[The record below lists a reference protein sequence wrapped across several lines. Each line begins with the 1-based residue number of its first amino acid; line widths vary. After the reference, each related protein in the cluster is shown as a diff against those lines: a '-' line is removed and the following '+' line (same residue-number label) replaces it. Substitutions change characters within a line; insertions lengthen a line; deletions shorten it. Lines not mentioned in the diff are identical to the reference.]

1 MRHIGRRGSSARIG
15 VRGAMLVAI
24 ALVAMLAGP
33 SFAAALV
40 PSAHAPV
47 HTAAP
52 SLTGTPTVGSTL
64 SCSQG
69 AWAYNPTTFTYAWL
83 RDGVPI
89 SGQTGNTYVVQAAD
103 RGHAISC
110 QVTAGKQVGEY
121 TIQGL
126 QSGSYKVH
134 FRVANEELNFLSEY
148 FSGKSTAEAA
158 QTVSA
163 TAGSTIAGINA
174 ALQSGGQIAGRVVE
188 AGSHAALT
196 GIEVCAHGAS
206 TESCARTNAT
216 GEYAIAQLPSG
227 IYTVEFDGYRYGL
240 TQYLTQYYNGK
251 ATEGEAEKVAVTA
264 PGTTA
269 GIDAEMHIGGQI
281 KGKVTDASSHADLQ
295 HIEVCAKETVTD
307 VDNCATTNV
316 AGEYSIS
323 ALLGGKSYKVEFYP
337 ESSFFGY
344 GEGGNYLAQYYNDK
358 VKESEADE
366 VPVAT
371 SETVVNGINAE
382 MHAGG
387 EIKGKITAASTHTPI
402 EGAIA
407 CAFSSDYEACGLAK
421 AGGEYAIVG
430 LPTGSY
436 EVEFI
441 SGFEAFFGFD
451 QNYLSQFYNGKENE
465 AEAESVAVT
474 APNAT
479 AGIDAELR
487 SGGQIEGKVTDAVT
501 HAPLAN
507 FEVCASGASGGF
519 GANCAYTN
527 SAGEYT
533 VNGLASGSYA
543 VSFSGYGC
551 ESESCEQLQNY
562 SLQYYAG
569 KSLSKE
575 ATPVAVSAPGATS
588 GINAEMHVGAEI
600 SGKVTS
606 AVNGAPISGIEVCA
620 ENIVKEAEGG
630 CATTNATSSS
640 ASATSSALSIP
651 APNANF
657 TQAKAPK
664 FDPKTDDLDFFF
676 NVSNAGE
683 FHWSLFFRNADV
695 GFADSLGI
703 SLGEGAA
710 LAEAAR
716 KKGKA
721 KPKKCKKTEIKHK
734 GRCVA
739 TLVLFASGSQSV
751 PAGTVEV
758 QVHPDSRALK
768 ALKAGHTLHVSGTFT
783 FQSAL
788 GGPPVAHTVSTVV
801 HLSKKAAKKAKK
813 HGKGKRR

>member
-1 MRHIGRRGSSARIG
+1 MRQASKRGSTRIA
-15 VRGAMLVAI
+15 VHGAVLATI
-24 ALVAMLAGP
+24 AMLAILAAP
-33 SFAAALV
+33 SFAATL
-40 PSAHAPV
+40 PPYAHAPV
-47 HTAAP
+47 NTAAP
-52 SLTGTPTVGSTL
+52 SLSGTLSVGSTL

-69 AWAYNPTTFTYAWL
+69 GWAYNPTTFAYAWL
-83 RDGVPI
+83 RSGVPI
-89 SGQTGNTYVVQAAD
+89 PGQTGNTYVVQAAD
-103 RGHAISC
+103 QGHAISC
-110 QVTAGKQVGEY
+110 QVTAGKQTGEY

-126 QSGSYKVH
+126 QSGSYKVY
-134 FRVANEELNFLSEY
+134 FRVPNEELNLLSEY
-148 FSGKSTAEAA
+148 FSGKSTVETA

-163 TAGSTIAGINA
+163 TAGSTIGGINA
-174 ALQSGGQIAGRVVE
+174 ALQSGGQIAGRVIE
-188 AGSHAALT
+188 AGSHAALA
-196 GIEVCAHGAS
+196 GIEVCAQATSAG
-206 TESCARTNAT
+206 SCARTNAN
-216 GEYAIAQLPSG
+216 GEYTIAQLPSG
-227 IYTVEFDGYRYGL
+227 AYAVEFDGYRYGL
-240 TQYLTQYYNGK
+240 TEYVTQYYNSQTK
-251 ATEGEAEKVAVTA
+251 EEDAEKVTVTA
-264 PGTTA
+264 PGTTP
-269 GIDAEMHIGGQI
+269 GIDAEMHVGGQI

-295 HIEVCAKETVTD
+295 HIEVCAKGTD
-307 VDNCATTNV
+307 VDNCASTN
-316 AGEYSIS
+316 ANGEYSIS
-323 ALLGGKSYKVEFYP
+323 ALLGGESYKVEFYP
-337 ESSFFGY
+337 ESNFFGY

-358 VKESEADE
+358 VKESEAE
-366 VPVAT
+366 EIPVAT

-407 CAFSSDYEACGLAK
+407 CAFSSDYETCGLAK

-441 SGFEAFFGFD
+441 SGLGAFFGFGE
-451 QNYLSQFYNGKENE
+451 NYLLQFYNGKESE

-479 AGIDAELR
+479 AGINAELR
-487 SGGQIEGKVTDAVT
+487 SAGQIEGKVIDAVT

-507 FEVCASGASGGF
+507 FEVCASEASGGF
-519 GANCAYTN
+519 GASCAYTN

-533 VNGLASGSYA
+533 VGGLASGSYA

-562 SLQYYAG
+562 ALQYYAG

-575 ATPVAVSAPGATS
+575 ATPVAVSAPGVTS
-588 GINAEMHVGAEI
+588 GINAEMRVGAEI

-606 AVNGAPISGIEVCA
+606 AANGAPVSGIEVCA

-640 ASATSSALSIP
+640 ASATSSTLSIP

-676 NVSNAGE
+676 DFSNAGKLK
-683 FHWSLFFRNADV
+683 WSLFFKNADV

-703 SLGEGAA
+703 SLGADEPA

-716 KKGKA
+716 RKGKKA
-721 KPKKCKKTEIKHK
+721 KKCKKTEIRHR

-739 TLVLFASGSQSV
+739 TLVSFASGSQSV
-751 PAGTVEV
+751 AAGTVEV
-758 QVHPDSRALK
+758 QVHAGSKALK
-768 ALKAGHTLHVSGTFT
+768 ALKSGHTLHVSGTFT

-801 HLSKKAAKKAKK
+801 HLSKKAAKGKK